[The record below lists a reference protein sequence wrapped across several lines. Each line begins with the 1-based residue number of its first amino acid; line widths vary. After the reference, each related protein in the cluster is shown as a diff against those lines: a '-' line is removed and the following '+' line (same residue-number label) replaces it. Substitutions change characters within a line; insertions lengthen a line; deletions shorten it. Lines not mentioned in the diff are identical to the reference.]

1 MILFFLC
8 PGGSS
13 SSRDTEITGTRIT
26 IGTRDTAVTRAATIG
41 AATIGAATTEGGS
54 TEGAQTRII
63 EAVTIRTIEAVT
75 GVVTIN

>member
-41 AATIGAATTEGGS
+41 AATTEGGS